1 MTGTGTGTA
10 YVDPRTNVGG
20 GRNFHPVKAP
30 PGQLLPPGLEPP
42 TTVQRLTL
50 IVSHEKITNTHREC
64 KSSREHTAY
73 RLENEPLADLKL
85 FH

>member
-50 IVSHEKITNTHREC
+50 ILSYEKITNTHRVY
-64 KSSREHTAY
+64 KTVPKNTLLTAW
-73 RLENEPLADLKL
+73 KTS
-85 FH
+85 H